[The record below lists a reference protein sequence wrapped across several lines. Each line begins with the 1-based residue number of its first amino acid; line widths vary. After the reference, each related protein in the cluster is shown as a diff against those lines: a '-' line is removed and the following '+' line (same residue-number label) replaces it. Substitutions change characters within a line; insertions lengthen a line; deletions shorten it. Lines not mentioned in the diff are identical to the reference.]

1 MTQHQFTE
9 VISDKDFY
17 PLPVENPDL
26 EAKAFDLAFGI
37 LKLRESRRF
46 DLAAAD
52 EIRLWNLVREADGTS
67 KRTIRGVID
76 GLAKDMQRRLR
87 DVKQVRVSL

>member
-9 VISDKDFY
+9 VVTDRNYY

-37 LKLRESRRF
+37 LKLRENRRF

-52 EIRLWNLVREADGTS
+52 AIRLGELVRAADGTS
-67 KRTIRGVID
+67 KQTIQAVID
-76 GLAKDMQRRLR
+76 GLAKDMQRRLC
-87 DVKQVRVSL
+87 DVKQVRVSA

>member
-9 VISDKDFY
+9 VISDKDYY

-26 EAKAFDLAFGI
+26 EAKAFDLAFHI
-37 LKLRESRRF
+37 LKLRENRRF

-52 EIRLWNLVREADGTS
+52 GIRLWNLVREADGTS
-67 KRTIRGVID
+67 RRTIQAVID

-87 DVKQVRVSL
+87 DAKQARVSA